1 MAFVLDAAVSLAWC
15 FEDEE
20 TPYASS
26 VFDRLRTDRALVP
39 TIWPVE
45 VANTLLVGERR
56 GRLTLATSTRF
67 VRTLSG
73 LSITVDDRTSSAAF
87 GSILSLSRDL
97 GLSAYDASY
106 LELVA
111 REGLPLA
118 TQDSRLRG
126 AADRAGR
133 AGVAILAG
141 PAEG

>member
-39 TIWPVE
+39 TTWPLE

-56 GRLTLATSTRF
+56 GRLTLATSTRL
-67 VRTLSG
+67 VLNLKG

-87 GSILSLSRDL
+87 GSILSLSRAR

-106 LELVA
+106 LELAA

-118 TQDSRLRG
+118 TQDSRLRT
-126 AADRAGR
+126 AAER

>member
-1 MAFVLDAAVSLAWC
+1 MPFVLDASVSLAWC

-20 TPYASS
+20 TSYASE

-39 TIWPVE
+39 TIWPLE

-56 GRLTLATSTRF
+56 GRLTLAMSTRF

-73 LSITVDDRTSSAAF
+73 LSITVDDRTSSVALESVL
-87 GSILSLSRDL
+87 GLSREQ

-106 LELVA
+106 LELAA

-118 TQDSRLRG
+118 TQDSRLQ
-126 AADRAGR
+126 AAAERI
-133 AGVAILAG
+133 GVEILAG
-141 PAEG
+141 PPG